1 MTNGFLGLWRASWS
15 GPVVHGP
22 LAYMLGIVTPMKMP
36 GHPSR
41 HKGHKGQKEGD
52 LSSGR
57 PGLWCHPESF
67 PIPGVLWAMQQ
78 IICIIAVRQW
88 PGLSAAP
95 GFVG

>member
-1 MTNGFLGLWRASWS
+1 M
-15 GPVVHGP
+15 
-22 LAYMLGIVTPMKMP
+22 AYMLGIVTPMKMP